1 MLADLIRPVGGIS
14 IYNRK
19 AVLVHG
25 KNTLQYGAWKQA
37 TWFNERHQE
46 FAWVSLI
53 WVMVADLYV
62 RLLSMGVIS
71 DLNTWGL

>member
-1 MLADLIRPVGGIS
+1 MIGGRTDCMS
-14 IYNRK
+14 C
-19 AVLVHG
+19 G
-25 KNTLQYGAWKQA
+25 QNTLKYKGWKGA
-37 TWFNERHQE
+37 TWFNERHMQ